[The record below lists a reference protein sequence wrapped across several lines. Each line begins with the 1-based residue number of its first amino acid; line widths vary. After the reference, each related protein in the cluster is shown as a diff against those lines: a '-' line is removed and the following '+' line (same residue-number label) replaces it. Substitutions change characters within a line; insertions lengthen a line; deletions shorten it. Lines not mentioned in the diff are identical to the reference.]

1 MELKDYLQAVIRWFW
16 LLLLFMFLGTSSGYL
31 ASRFGKPTYQAVSKI
46 LVSKDLADQNSQ
58 FASMNNQQVIDAY
71 VQLLTSSSVIDE
83 ASRRLNI
90 EIDLKKA
97 GSVQQ
102 VRSTNVIE
110 ITMEDENP
118 EQAAAIVNTLV
129 NVLIDKNTQSSSYAS
144 TEESIR
150 KNITQV
156 EGQISTLQSQ
166 FNQLSSEKIQTQ
178 LSQVNDQITA
188 LQNQISS
195 LSAEIGPLA
204 ILPKLTAE
212 QSSQLSEKQAQLT
225 QLQNQLSQ
233 YQQIRINLEIVGR
246 PASTSSDQGGDIRIQ
261 LLQSTLDQY
270 QHIYLDLL
278 DSLQKVQLAR
288 SQSAPTIDQIE
299 IATPP
304 IEPVRPQPRIYTIL
318 GGIVGL
324 ILAIGLIFIVEYL
337 DDTLRTS
344 QDVQQGLGVPVLGYI
359 TDVHSLS
366 NTTIG
371 SSFVWQLYSQT
382 SEAIN
387 ALRTNLEFAGAQ
399 SSLKTLL
406 LLGVNELVQGN
417 ASISTDLAVSY
428 AQSGN
433 EVVLLDADMR
443 NPGVHRYF
451 ELGTENGFSDLLAG
465 DVNPETA
472 GKQVEG
478 IDGLTVITS
487 GNPPATVTLAAAAEV
502 PTLTKPNRIAKILD
516 VLKERSDVTIINA
529 PPITVVDSWV
539 LASKVDGVLLVIQP
553 GVTHLSEAHQSL
565 EQLGRAGAKLMGSV
579 LYEVSR
585 NSLADYFRRFRRSAK
600 KAIEVRSQLRLRPQK
615 EPIKE
620 QFGLHSNPQ
629 NEAVT
634 EQSDSSQK
642 EAIKELS
649 EPEPGPQKEAV
660 IEPSEPDTDSQDE
673 AVEEQPEP
681 ETGSQDEAAE
691 EQPEPDAGPQDEAVE
706 EQPEPDTS
714 SQDEAVEEQPEP
726 DTGSKDGAVEEP
738 SEPDTGSQD
747 EAVEEQPE
755 PETGSQ
761 DEVVEEQP
769 ELDTGSQKE
778 AVEKQ
783 PEPDTGSQEEAV
795 EEPSEPEP
803 GSQEEAAKELSEPDA
818 GSQKEVVEELSEP
831 DPGSQKEKP
840 RKKRAPRTKRK
851 KSKKNT

>member
-1 MELKDYLQAVIRWFW
+1 MELKDYLQALIRWFW
-16 LLLLFMFLGTSSGYL
+16 ILFLFMFLGTSSGYL

-46 LVSKDLADQNSQ
+46 LVSKDLSDQNSQ

-110 ITMEDENP
+110 ITMEDANP

-129 NVLIDKNTQSSSYAS
+129 DVLIDKNTQASSYAS

-166 FNQLSSEKIQTQ
+166 FNQLSGEKIQTQ
-178 LSQVNDQITA
+178 LNQVNDQITA
-188 LQNQISS
+188 LQDQISN
-195 LSAEIGPLA
+195 LSTEIGPLA

-225 QLQNQLSQ
+225 QLQNQLAQ

-304 IEPVRPQPRIYTIL
+304 TEPVRPQPRIYTIL

-324 ILAIGLIFIVEYL
+324 ILAIGLIFIIEYL

-359 TDVHSLS
+359 TDVQSLS

-406 LLGVNELVQGN
+406 LLGVNELIKGN

-465 DVNPETA
+465 DVKPETA
-472 GKQVEG
+472 GKKVEG

-487 GNPPATVTLAAAAEV
+487 GNPPPTVRLAASAAAEV

-585 NSLADYFRRFRRSAK
+585 NSLADYYRKFRRSAK
-600 KAIEVRSQLRLRPQK
+600 KAIKVRSQLRPRRQK
-615 EPIKE
+615 EAVREQSGLHPNRQNEAIGEQSEPERVPQIEAFFKE
-620 QFGLHSNPQ
+620 QFEVETDPQ
-629 NEAVT
+629 NEAMG
-634 EQSDSSQK
+634 EQPELESGSQIEAIGEQPELESDSQN
-642 EAIKELS
+642 EAIGEQ
-649 EPEPGPQKEAV
+649 PE
-660 IEPSEPDTDSQDE
+660 SEPD
-673 AVEEQPEP
+673 
-681 ETGSQDEAAE
+681 
-691 EQPEPDAGPQDEAVE
+691 PQDEAIG
-706 EQPEPDTS
+706 EQPESEPDP
-714 SQDEAVEEQPEP
+714 QDEAI
-726 DTGSKDGAVEEP
+726 K
-738 SEPDTGSQD
+738 
-747 EAVEEQPE
+747 
-755 PETGSQ
+755 
-761 DEVVEEQP
+761 
-769 ELDTGSQKE
+769 
-778 AVEKQ
+778 
-783 PEPDTGSQEEAV
+783 
-795 EEPSEPEP
+795 EPSEPEP
-803 GSQEEAAKELSEPDA
+803 DSQDEVTAEQSEPELD
-818 GSQKEVVEELSEP
+818 SQDEATEEQSEP
-831 DPGSQKEKP
+831 DPDSQKEKP
-840 RKKRAPRTKRK
+840 RKKRAPRTRRK